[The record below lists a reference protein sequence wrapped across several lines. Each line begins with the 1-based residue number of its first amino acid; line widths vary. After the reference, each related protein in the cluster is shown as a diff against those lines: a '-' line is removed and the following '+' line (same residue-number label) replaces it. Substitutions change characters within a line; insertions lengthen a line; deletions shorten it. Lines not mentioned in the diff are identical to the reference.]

1 MRDLQKN
8 SSELAGVQLEQIS
21 EGKLKTTLIVT
32 YERVDNRRGTFK
44 IINKGVS
51 VAKDIKVKIDT
62 SGSKFSHI
70 DTQDFLTKDLTLFQC
85 PDLDPDQS
93 YPVPIL
99 WDSSDDRAE
108 VEWNWINADNSSCSK
123 QFTFNV

>member
-1 MRDLQKN
+1 LRIN
-8 SSELAGVQLEQIS
+8 
-21 EGKLKTTLIVT
+21 
-32 YERVDNRRGTFK
+32 K

-51 VAKDIKVKIDT
+51 VARDIKVKIDT

-85 PDLDPDQS
+85 QDLDPDQS
-93 YPVPIL
+93 HPVPIL